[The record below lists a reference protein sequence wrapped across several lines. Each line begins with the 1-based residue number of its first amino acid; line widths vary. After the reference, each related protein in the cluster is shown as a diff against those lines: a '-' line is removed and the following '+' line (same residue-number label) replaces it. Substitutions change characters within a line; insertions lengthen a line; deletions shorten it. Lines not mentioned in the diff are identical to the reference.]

1 VSGVGVDLP
10 AALRDPTRPVR
21 AGWVALLSV
30 ASLGVWM
37 GFFTPIQ
44 VLLPQQVAAID
55 PGHKEAALGV
65 VTGLGALAAVVANP
79 LAGAWSDRTT
89 ARWGRRHPWTLGG
102 ALGAVAALVLLSG
115 QRSVLGVALAWVAA
129 QVCLNAMLAAL
140 TAAVPDRVP
149 VAQRGAVSG
158 WVGIPQVLG
167 VVVGVVLVTQVVTGL
182 RAGYL
187 AVAAAVLLL
196 SLPFTLATRDDA
208 LPAAYRPGRV
218 PRAWRALPGRAV
230 AGLRAHPDYGW
241 AWLTRFLVQLGNA
254 LGTLYLLYF
263 LTDAVRVQDP
273 PGALLTLILVY
284 TLALMATTVVT
295 GVRSDRT
302 GRRRRYVI
310 VAGLVMAAAA
320 LALAAVPT
328 WPVAV
333 AAAAVLG
340 GGYGSYVA
348 VDAALIT
355 QVLPSATARAR
366 DLGIVNIANSAPQV
380 LAPALAAPIVSTLG
394 GYPALYGLTAAVT
407 VAGSVLV
414 TRIRGVR

>member
-1 VSGVGVDLP
+1 MTTVELP
-10 AALRDPTRPVR
+10 AALREPQRRVTP
-21 AGWVALLSV
+21 GWVALLAV
-30 ASLGVWM
+30 ASLAVWM

-44 VLLPQQVAAID
+44 VLLPEQIAGID
-55 PGHKEAALGV
+55 PGHKEAMLGW

-79 LAGAWSDRTT
+79 LAGALSDRTT

-102 ALGAVAALVLLSG
+102 AAGGAAALLLLAGVHSI
-115 QRSVLGVALAWVAA
+115 VAVALAWVLA

-167 VVVGVVLVTQVVTGL
+167 VVLGVVLVTVLVSGVES
-182 RAGYL
+182 GYV
-187 AVAAAVLLL
+187 AVAVAVVAL

-208 LPAAYRPGRV
+208 LPRAYRPGGGGLRG
-218 PRAWRALPGRAV
+218 LL
-230 AGLRAHPDYGW
+230 AGLKVDPRAHPDYGW

-263 LTDAVRVQDP
+263 LTDAVRVRHPQD
-273 PGALLTLILVY
+273 ALLTLILVY
-284 TLALMATTVVT
+284 TAALMATTVVT
-295 GVRSDRT
+295 GMRSDRT
-302 GRRRRYVI
+302 GRRKVYVI
-310 VAGLVMAAAA
+310 VSGLVMAVAAIL
-320 LALAAVPT
+320 LAVAPT

-333 AAAAVLG
+333 LAAAVLG

-355 QVLPSATARAR
+355 QVLPRATDRGK
-366 DLGIVNIANSAPQV
+366 DLGVVNIANSAPQV
-380 LAPALAAPIVSTLG
+380 LAPALAAPIVSSLG
-394 GYPALYGLTAAVT
+394 GYPVLYGLTAAVT